1 MLGSLALAALV
12 QGGLR
17 SAEAVGIGAFLMYTC
32 YALSKPALS
41 STFPH
46 LVPKAEIGQASA
58 LNALSFTLGQ
68 LVGPLLAAACV
79 GLGVPAL
86 GFALNGLSYLGVILV
101 MWRLDLPSL
110 PRAGVR
116 GSIVADLGA
125 AGRYIRG
132 DRRVAAMLIVVAVSV
147 PILDVV
153 RMFAPVLT
161 VDVGDADEGAAAL
174 VAAALGAGAATGQ
187 VLASRLLGSYAPS
200 RILPPALVGMG
211 VCAIGIALAASSDG
225 LLLTSLGLG
234 AMYGLVFATSTAAI
248 QATVPDH
255 LRGRVMSV
263 HTLVHL
269 GLRPVTLPI
278 AGAIAAAASVA
289 AAVSAFV
296 MLLPIGIAAAVVAG
310 HVAEDAEVTTSE
322 VSQSPG

>member
-1 MLGSLALAALV
+1 
-12 QGGLR
+12 
-17 SAEAVGIGAFLMYTC
+17 
-32 YALSKPALS
+32 
-41 STFPH
+41 
-46 LVPKAEIGQASA
+46 
-58 LNALSFTLGQ
+58 
-68 LVGPLLAAACV
+68 
-79 GLGVPAL
+79 
-86 GFALNGLSYLGVILV
+86 
-101 MWRLDLPSL
+101 
-110 PRAGVR
+110 
-116 GSIVADLGA
+116 
-125 AGRYIRG
+125 
-132 DRRVAAMLIVVAVSV
+132 
-147 PILDVV
+147 
-153 RMFAPVLT
+153 
-161 VDVGDADEGAAAL
+161 
-174 VAAALGAGAATGQ
+174 
-187 VLASRLLGSYAPS
+187 
-200 RILPPALVGMG
+200 MG
-211 VCAIGIALAASSDG
+211 VCAVGIALAASSDG